1 MSKLEE
7 TLALH
12 LRAEKIEFE
21 CEKTGLVPGRR
32 FRVDFF
38 IKPDITVDCEG
49 AVWVKGGHSTGA
61 GITRDCVKANLLL
74 LAGYRPFRVTAQ
86 HIESGEA
93 IGWVKEAL
101 NALQEIER

>member
-1 MSKLEE
+1 VSKLEE

-21 CEKTGLVPGRR
+21 REVSGLVPGRR

-49 AVWVKGGHSTGA
+49 AVWVKGGHSTGT
-61 GITRDCVKANLLL
+61 GITRDCLKANLLL

-93 IGWVKEAL
+93 LQWVLAAL
-101 NALQEIER
+101 GK

>member
-7 TLALH
+7 LLAFH
-12 LRAEKIEFE
+12 LRASKIDYER
-21 CEKTGLVPGRR
+21 EKTGLIPGRK

-38 IKPDITVDCEG
+38 IKPDITIDCEG
-49 AVWVKGGHSTGA
+49 AVWVKGGHSTGT

-93 IGWVKEAL
+93 IDWVKEAL
-101 NALQEIER
+101 KCA

>member
-7 TLALH
+7 LLALH
-12 LRAEKIEFE
+12 LRAEKIEFVRE
-21 CEKTGLVPGRR
+21 ATLIPGRK

-49 AVWVKGGHSTGA
+49 AVWVKGGHSTGI
-61 GITRDCVKANLLL
+61 GITRDCVKANLLI

-101 NALQEIER
+101 NALQEPVNG